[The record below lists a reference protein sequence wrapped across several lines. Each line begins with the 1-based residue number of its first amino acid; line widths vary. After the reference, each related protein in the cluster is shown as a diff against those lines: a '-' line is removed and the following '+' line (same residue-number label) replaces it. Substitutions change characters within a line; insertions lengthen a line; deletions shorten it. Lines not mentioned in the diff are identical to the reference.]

1 MGTTVSRTS
10 NEKIWN
16 GGNKPLNASYGKMMM
31 WFFIVSD
38 ALTFSGFIVLMDL
51 LDLNMQIHG
60 QSPMKFLHSTIY
72 AWSRAPNDICCFYD
86 ICFDY
91 VICNNGACR

>member
-38 ALTFSGFIVLMDL
+38 ALTFSGFIVSYGFARFKYCL
-51 LDLNMQIHG
+51 LYTSD
-60 QSPMKFLHSTIY
+60 
-72 AWSRAPNDICCFYD
+72 AADE
-86 ICFDY
+86 
-91 VICNNGACR
+91 